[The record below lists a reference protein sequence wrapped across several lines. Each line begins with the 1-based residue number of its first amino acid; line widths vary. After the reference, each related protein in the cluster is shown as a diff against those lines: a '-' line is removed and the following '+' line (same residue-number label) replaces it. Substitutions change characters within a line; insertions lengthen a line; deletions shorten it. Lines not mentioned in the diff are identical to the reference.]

1 MEREEPK
8 ELELSLLAL
17 LDPVIE
23 RSSEGRLVL
32 FPDSSARTAM
42 TCLGSV
48 LLPPWLSLPLLLPL
62 PPLSAEPGYLLKGL
76 NGS

>member
-1 MEREEPK
+1 MEREEPR

-17 LDPVIE
+17 LDPVIDK
-23 RSSEGRLVL
+23 SSDGRRVL

-48 LLPPWLSLPLLLPL
+48 LPPVWLSLPLPALA
-62 PPLSAEPGYLLKGL
+62 PLSAEPEYLLNGLKG
-76 NGS
+76 S